1 MQLFDTVLDSLNS
14 KHTKRQYQHH
24 LKRFFNWQAS
34 NKSDNITTEIINYLY
49 GMKQEGLSY
58 SYRNLALAAIKHYH
72 EMHDILLN
80 WRKIARF
87 LGERKFDNEL
97 RAYTRDEIQKL
108 LDVASVK
115 YKAIVLLYAST
126 GMRREA
132 LIDIKLSD
140 MEYLHDYQIY
150 KIKIYKKTPHEQLCF
165 TTPECAK
172 AINLY
177 IENKDV
183 GEYFH
188 RVEPNTLSTK
198 LRELALDASVANQQM
213 TGNKHGQFR
222 DHIPCIHGLRK
233 FAITEMAR
241 AGVDTEKAKVLSGHS
256 IGVRGHYVKYTE
268 DELLQEYLKAVNN
281 LTINEENRLKSK
293 VKTLEK
299 DHARIASL
307 EKEMKEL
314 TDSHDI
320 LVQLYEADPQERNK
334 LKALYREAQ
343 KSGTRIPG
351 QMLFLSKEEYTLN
364 SCSYLNYENDVQDQE
379 EKKSERNK
387 K

>member
-24 LKRFFNWQAS
+24 LKRFFNWQTS
-34 NKSDNITTEIINYLY
+34 NKSDDITTEIINYLH

-87 LGERKFDNEL
+87 LGERKFDNDL
-97 RAYTRDEIQKL
+97 RAYTREEIQKL

-115 YKAIVLLYAST
+115 YKAIILLYAST

-140 MEYLHDYQIY
+140 MEYFHDYQIY
-150 KIKIYKKTPHEQLCF
+150 RIKIYKKTPHEQLCL

-177 IENKDV
+177 IENKDNV
-183 GEYFH
+183 GKYFH
-188 RVEPNTLSTK
+188 RVAPNTLSTK
-198 LRELALDASVANQQM
+198 LRELTLDASVANQQ
-213 TGNKHGQFR
+213 TTVNKRGQFR

-233 FAITEMAR
+233 FCIRGTIA
-241 AGVDTEKAKVLSGHS
+241 HS
-256 IGVRGHYVKYTE
+256 ST
-268 DELLQEYLKAVNN
+268 
-281 LTINEENRLKSK
+281 
-293 VKTLEK
+293 
-299 DHARIASL
+299 
-307 EKEMKEL
+307 
-314 TDSHDI
+314 
-320 LVQLYEADPQERNK
+320 
-334 LKALYREAQ
+334 
-343 KSGTRIPG
+343 
-351 QMLFLSKEEYTLN
+351 
-364 SCSYLNYENDVQDQE
+364 
-379 EKKSERNK
+379 
-387 K
+387 

>member
-1 MQLFDTVLDSLNS
+1 
-14 KHTKRQYQHH
+14 
-24 LKRFFNWQAS
+24 
-34 NKSDNITTEIINYLY
+34 
-49 GMKQEGLSY
+49 
-58 SYRNLALAAIKHYH
+58 
-72 EMHDILLN
+72 MHDIVLN

-97 RAYTRDEIQKL
+97 RAYTRDEIHKL
-108 LDVASVK
+108 LDVAGVK

-188 RVEPNTLSTK
+188 KVAPNTLSTK
-198 LRELALDASVANQQM
+198 LRELALDASVANKQM
-213 TGNKHGQFR
+213 TGNNRGQFR

-256 IGVRGHYVKYTE
+256 IGIRGHYVEYTE

-281 LTINEENRLKSK
+281 LTINEENRLKTK
-293 VKTLEK
+293 VE
-299 DHARIASL
+299 IL
-307 EKEMKEL
+307 EKEKDSRIQTLESKINDLSNAYSTFANMVDPKQIVDAIYEGKFRCVAKTESEAEDYKTKIVPGSVGIVLRKLDNGKE
-314 TDSHDI
+314 I
-320 LVQLYEADPQERNK
+320 
-334 LKALYREAQ
+334 Q
-343 KSGTRIPG
+343 KN
-351 QMLFLSKEEYTLN
+351 TLMFAPKM
-364 SCSYLNYENDVQDQE
+364 S
-379 EKKSERNK
+379 SE
-387 K
+387 

>member
-24 LKRFFNWQAS
+24 LKRFFNWQTS
-34 NKSDNITTEIINYLY
+34 NKSDDITTEIINYLH

-87 LGERKFDNEL
+87 LGERKFDNDL
-97 RAYTRDEIQKL
+97 RAYTREEIQKL

-115 YKAIVLLYAST
+115 YKAIIMLYAST

-150 KIKIYKKTPHEQLCF
+150 KIKIYKKTPHEQLCL

-177 IENKDV
+177 IENKDNA

-188 RVEPNTLSTK
+188 RVAPNTLSTK

-213 TGNKHGQFR
+213 TGNKRGQFR

-233 FAITEMAR
+233 FCITQMAK
-241 AGVDTEKAKVLSGHS
+241 AKVDTEIAKLLTGHS
-256 IGVRGHYVKYTE
+256 IGVRSKYLNYTDE
-268 DELLQEYLKAVNN
+268 DLLQEYLKAVNN
-281 LTINEENRLKSK
+281 LTINEENRLKLKVKSLEDEKDAKITALESK
-293 VKTLEK
+293 VSELSNAFSTFSSMVDPKQIIDGIHQGRFRCVAKTESEANDQKIVPGAVKIMLRK
-299 DHARIASL
+299 IDKG
-307 EKEMKEL
+307 KE
-314 TDSHDI
+314 I
-320 LVQLYEADPQERNK
+320 QRNNLMFVPVSTK
-334 LKALYREAQ
+334 
-343 KSGTRIPG
+343 
-351 QMLFLSKEEYTLN
+351 
-364 SCSYLNYENDVQDQE
+364 
-379 EKKSERNK
+379 
-387 K
+387 